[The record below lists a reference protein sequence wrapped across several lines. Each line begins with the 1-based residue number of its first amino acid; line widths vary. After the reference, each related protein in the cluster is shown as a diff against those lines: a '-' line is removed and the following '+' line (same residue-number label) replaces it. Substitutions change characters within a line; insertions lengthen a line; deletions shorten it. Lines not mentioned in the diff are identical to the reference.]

1 MSGYP
6 TYQDVKQYLNITTN
20 RDDVLLVT
28 FLNRAILIFE
38 HLARRTFLPVSATK
52 YFNGNSEEIVS
63 WDVLFIRSEDLLS
76 VTSLK
81 INGETVANTEY
92 YLEGDSP
99 YYKIRLSTESDFS
112 FNDYTADPH
121 NTVVVEGVWGYASSV
136 PADVFGAIIRLTAYL
151 YAQKDNAMELDRA
164 ATMSNGQVIAAGIPN
179 DIERVAVFYR
189 RIM

>member
-6 TYQDVKQYLNITTN
+6 TYQDVKFYLNITTN
-20 RDDVLLVT
+20 RDDVLLT
-28 FLNRAILIFE
+28 TLLNRAILIFE
-38 HLARRTFLPVSATK
+38 HLARRTFLPVTATK

-99 YYKIRLSTESDFS
+99 YYKIRLSTETDFS
-112 FNDYTADPH
+112 FNDYTGDPH
-121 NTVVVEGVWGYASSV
+121 NSIAIEGIWGYGSTV
-136 PADVFGAIIRLTAYL
+136 PADVAGAIIRLTAYL
-151 YAQKDNAMELDRA
+151 YAQKDNAMELDRTA
-164 ATMSNGQVIAAGIPN
+164 AMSNGTIIPAGIPN
-179 DIERVAVFYR
+179 DVERVAVWYR